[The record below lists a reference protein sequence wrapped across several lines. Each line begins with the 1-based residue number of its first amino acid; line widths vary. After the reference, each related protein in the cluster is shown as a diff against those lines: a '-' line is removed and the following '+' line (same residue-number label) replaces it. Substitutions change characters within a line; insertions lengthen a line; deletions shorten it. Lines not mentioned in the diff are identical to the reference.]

1 MNSSSR
7 AHRIL
12 AIRLACIPLV
22 AATFGGMAAAQG
34 TDVTAPGD
42 PIVGVAATPG
52 SNTSTLATVGT
63 VQGLNQYP
71 AIESP
76 PNAIDDVVATKY
88 LNFGEI
94 NVGLIVTPS
103 APSVLGG
110 LRFTTAND
118 SPERDPLTVALE
130 GTNDPNATTTLNSTW
145 TTIYN
150 GDSGL
155 TTDPGRNM
163 PGATVG
169 FAAGSF
175 TSYRL
180 LVLSVRTGA
189 TANSMQFAEIELLIG
204 AAGTAYCAGDGSGT
218 ACPCG
223 NSSAPGA
230 MSGCLSSLGTGGKL
244 AASGSAS
251 LSGDT
256 VLLSGT
262 QMANSSALYFQGTTQ
277 AVGGLGIV
285 FGDGLRCVTGSIV
298 RLGIE
303 TNVAGAS
310 SYPGGTDLPVS
321 VRGNVLAP
329 GTRTYQVWYRNA
341 AAFCSPSTFNLTN
354 GWTVTWSA

>member
-1 MNSSSR
+1 M
-7 AHRIL
+7 
-12 AIRLACIPLV
+12 
-22 AATFGGMAAAQG
+22 
-34 TDVTAPGD
+34 
-42 PIVGVAATPG
+42 
-52 SNTSTLATVGT
+52 

-71 AIESP
+71 AVESP
-76 PNAIDDVVATKY
+76 PNAIDDVVTTKY
-88 LNFGEI
+88 LNFAEI
-94 NVGLIVTPS
+94 NAGFIVTPS

-118 SPERDPLTVALE
+118 SPERDPLTVVLE

-155 TTDPGRNM
+155 ATDPGRNT
-163 PGATVG
+163 PGATVH

-204 AAGTAYCAGDGSGT
+204 AAGTAFCAGDGSAT

-223 NSSAPGA
+223 NNSAVGGS
-230 MSGCLSSLGTGGKL
+230 SGCLNSLGTGGKL

-251 LSGDT
+251 LANDT
-256 VLLSGT
+256 VILSGT

-277 AVGGLGIV
+277 TAAGAGTV
-285 FGDGLRCVTGSIV
+285 FGDGLRCASGTVI
-298 RLGIE
+298 RLGIK
-303 TNVAGAS
+303 TNVGGAS
-310 SYPGGTDLPVS
+310 AYPAAPDLPVS
-321 VRGNVLAP
+321 VRGQVFSP

-341 AAFCSPSTFNLTN
+341 APFCSASTFNLTN
-354 GWTVTWSA
+354 GWLVTWSA